1 MKPVFGYPL
10 EEHLR
15 VTGRT
20 IAFPVELCVCT
31 LHELALNEEGLF
43 RIAGGQYHSLA
54 PRGSLLKPVFG
65 YPPTNI
71 RSYNNHLAPEI

>member
-1 MKPVFGYPL
+1 MFGYPL

-43 RIAGGQYHSLA
+43 RIAGGMSPYI
-54 PRGSLLKPVFG
+54 F
-65 YPPTNI
+65 
-71 RSYNNHLAPEI
+71 

>member
-1 MKPVFGYPL
+1 MTKKIDCQFLITDDSSVKPVFGYPL

-43 RIAGGQYHSLA
+43 RIAGGMSPYI
-54 PRGSLLKPVFG
+54 F
-65 YPPTNI
+65 
-71 RSYNNHLAPEI
+71 

>member
-1 MKPVFGYPL
+1 MIKVYFSFFADDSSVKPVFGYPL

-20 IAFPVELCVCT
+20 IAFPIELCVCT

-43 RIAGGQYHSLA
+43 RIAGGMLPFVYIT
-54 PRGSLLKPVFG
+54 RYFNV
-65 YPPTNI
+65 
-71 RSYNNHLAPEI
+71 